1 MIVRRATREDY
12 PKILEIEYSSFSTD
26 FITEELLDESPET
39 YVLEVDG
46 EVVAYAV
53 WYFNYDNIS
62 GNCYL
67 YSLAVNKYSRRK
79 GYSRLLLD
87 KFISTENSIYSLH
100 VSSDNQS
107 AISLYES
114 CGFKIVE
121 TVDNFYEDGRSALY
135 MLKEHED
142 QDKPLLRETRHV
154 RSPAG

>member
-1 MIVRRATREDY
+1 MIIRRATRKDY
-12 PKILEIEYSSFSTD
+12 PKILEIEYSSFTTD
-26 FITEELLDESPET
+26 FITEDQLKVSTET

-46 EVVAYAV
+46 EVVAYAL

-67 YSLAVNKYSRRK
+67 YSLAVNKYNRRK

-87 KFISTENSIYSLH
+87 KFISTESSTHSLH

-114 CGFKIVE
+114 CGFTIVE

-142 QDKPLLRETRHV
+142 QDKPLLRETRRV
-154 RSPAG
+154 RPSAG